1 MDSFQWYQTEAS
13 KTLNFD
19 LDHKDQVLNGALG
32 LAGEAGE
39 IADRIKKEYFQG
51 HDYAGRSKTIEEL
64 GDALWYIA
72 ALATAN
78 GIALGDVAEFNIA
91 KLRGRYPN
99 GFNPSDSINR
109 KK

>member
-19 LDHKDQVLNGALG
+19 LEHREQVLNGALG

-39 IADRIKKEYFQG
+39 IADRFKKVYFQG
-51 HDYAGRSKTIEEL
+51 HDPDRSKVLEEL
-64 GDALWYIA
+64 GDAMWYIA
-72 ALATAN
+72 ALATTE
-78 GIALGDVAEFNIA
+78 GISLEEVAEFNIA

-99 GFNPSDSINR
+99 GFNPLDSINR